1 MKAIML
7 YRPNSESSRIVE
19 EYARDFERT
28 RGRTIKLISLNTRE
42 GAAIASLYDMMDN
55 PGLIVL
61 RDDGQVVMEWQGT
74 KLPLMNEVAGYL
86 G

>member
-1 MKAIML
+1 ML
-7 YRPNSESSRIVE
+7 YRPNSEGSRIVE

-28 RGRTIKLISLNTRE
+28 RGREIKLISLNTRE
-42 GAAIASLYDMMDN
+42 GAAIASLYDMMQN

-61 RDDGQVVMEWQGT
+61 RDDGQVVADWQGNQ
-74 KLPLMNEVAGYL
+74 LPLMNEVAGYL